1 MSTIHEQIDELL
13 AADLHGELSAT
24 ERDAF
29 NAHLVDCA
37 DCRQA
42 FQEEKNMHKLLNET
56 IADKK
61 ADPRFEQRMVSR
73 FRDRVPQ
80 RPGLV
85 QLIMNLVR
93 LRAVQL
99 TAAAAL
105 LLSMVQMGRVITG
118 ESMSPAARREDVAST
133 ERSELMKS
141 PSGVTRDS
149 GVLAYKSDAPG
160 RGADQSAA
168 SKSTSVAGMVAQ
180 NPAPPPQDKPQTETA
195 LPVTVY
201 SADVLTK
208 QASTAPKTKK
218 NETANDSAAPEA
230 QTEATTER
238 VITTGSYI
246 PTAETES
253 ALPAG
258 TSPSSPGP
266 AANRKLVRNATAE
279 LEVAS
284 FEEAVQKI
292 TGFAAEDKGYVATSS
307 SEKQANGKLRGQVV
321 VKVLPDNLDRFLL
334 KLRGLGELKNQALTT
349 EDVTKQYFDTESRM
363 KNARLMEQRLIEILK
378 TKSKDVSDLLEVE
391 KELGRVREE
400 IETMQGEL
408 KFMDSQV
415 QFATVTIQ
423 LSEKNMNVP
432 AAFLL
437 KERAQLALYATEVE
451 KTYNDIKALASPKV
465 QITNAQIN
473 RDNTGRVSGYVY
485 MLIAPDESEA
495 IIARV
500 KAMARVEN
508 FQVQTERVAQGG
520 DGLGENAKTERDK
533 VVLNV
538 TISREEQEQALQ
550 QTTLRIR
557 SSEVNDKTKELRTL
571 AEKQSGRIRSSSF
584 SRDANGREY
593 ANVSLRVPIKNYSAL
608 MQSLNTLGKVED
620 VTVHRDDR
628 PDSQVNQADAPA
640 DITIQVYSQGNIVSQ
655 ETGIVATLRRTI
667 GQGAGALMW
676 SARMIGVA
684 LAFLAPWV
692 LAIVGVGWVMRRVSR
707 ARRARKQLAEERD
720 GLS

>member
-13 AADLHGELSAT
+13 AADLHGELSGA

-29 NAHLVDCA
+29 HAHLVECA
-37 DCRQA
+37 DCRHA

-61 ADPRFEQRMVSR
+61 ADAGFEQRMVSR

-80 RPGLV
+80 RPGLI
-85 QLIMNLVR
+85 QLVTNLVR

-105 LLSMVQMGRVITG
+105 LLSMIQMGRVITG
-118 ESMSPAARREDVAST
+118 ESALPLMSLDASRSVRE
-133 ERSELMKS
+133 SELAKS
-141 PSGVTRDS
+141 PSSVTRDS
-149 GVLAYKSDAPG
+149 GVLAYKSDSPG
-160 RGADQSAA
+160 RGADESAA
-168 SKSTSVAGMVAQ
+168 KWTSVAGIVAQ
-180 NPAPPPQDKPQTETA
+180 NPAPLPQDKPETETP

-201 SADVLTK
+201 SADVLTR

-218 NETANDSAAPEA
+218 
-230 QTEATTER
+230 
-238 VITTGSYI
+238 
-246 PTAETES
+246 AETKDERSKTDAATSEPEPSES
-253 ALPAG
+253 TSTTAG
-258 TSPSSPGP
+258 PT
-266 AANRKLVRNATAE
+266 ANRKLVRNATAE
-279 LEVAS
+279 LEVVS

-292 TGFAAEDKGYVATSS
+292 TGFAADEKGYVSTSS

-378 TKSKDVSDLLEVE
+378 TKSKDVADLLEVE

-415 QFATVTIQ
+415 QFAAVTIQ
-423 LSEKNMNVP
+423 LSEKNMNIP

-451 KTYNDIKALASPKV
+451 KTYNEIKALASPKV

-473 RDNTGRVSGYVY
+473 RDNTGRVSSYVY
-485 MLIAPDESEA
+485 MLIAPEESEA
-495 IIARV
+495 IISRV

-520 DGLGENAKTERDK
+520 DGLGESAKTERDK
-533 VVLNV
+533 VVLNI
-538 TISREEQEQALQ
+538 TISREEQEQSLQ

-557 SSEVNDKTKELRTL
+557 SSEVNDKTKELRDL
-571 AEKQSGRIRSSSF
+571 AEKQNGRIRSSSF
-584 SRDANGREY
+584 SRDSNGREY
-593 ANVSLRVPIKNYSAL
+593 ANVSLRVPMKNYSAL
-608 MQSLNTLGKVED
+608 MQSLNTLGRVED
-620 VTVHRDDR
+620 VTVRRDDR

-655 ETGIVATLRRTI
+655 ETGIVATLRHTI
-667 GQGAGALMW
+667 GQGATALMW

-692 LAIVGVGWVMRRVSR
+692 LALVGIGWVMRRISR
-707 ARRARKQLAEERD
+707 ARRARKQHAEEQD

>member
-1 MSTIHEQIDELL
+1 MPTIHEQIDELL
-13 AADLHGELSAT
+13 AADLHGELSTA

-29 NAHLVDCA
+29 HAHLVDCA

-42 FQEEKNMHKLLNET
+42 FQEEKNMHKVLNET
-56 IADKK
+56 FAGKK
-61 ADPRFEQRMVSR
+61 ADTGFEQRMVSR

-80 RPGLV
+80 RPGLI
-85 QLIMNLVR
+85 QLVTNLVR
-93 LRAVQL
+93 FRAVQL

-105 LLSMVQMGRVITG
+105 LLSMVEMGRVLTG
-118 ESMSPAARREDVAST
+118 EPMTPPTRRKDATST
-133 ERSELMKS
+133 EPFEFAKS
-141 PSGVTRDS
+141 PPNTRDS
-149 GVLAYKSDAPG
+149 GVLAYKTDAPG

-168 SKSTSVAGMVAQ
+168 SNSTTVAGVVAQ
-180 NPAPPPQDKPQTETA
+180 NPAPPSIELRTNTPVEGLRQLPSFVDKA
-195 LPVTVY
+195 
-201 SADVLTK
+201 
-208 QASTAPKTKK
+208 K
-218 NETANDSAAPEA
+218 NPNESAAPDA
-230 QTEATTER
+230 QPEATTER

-253 ALPAG
+253 ALPVDVYSADSL
-258 TSPSSPGP
+258 TPHGP

-279 LEVAS
+279 LEVVS
-284 FEEAVQKI
+284 FEDAVQKI
-292 TGFAAEDKGYVATSS
+292 TAFAAEDKGYVSTSS
-307 SEKQANGKLRGQVV
+307 SEKQENGKLRGEVV

-349 EDVTKQYFDTESRM
+349 EDVTKAYFDTESRM

-378 TKSKDVSDLLEVE
+378 TKSKDVADLLAVE

-400 IETMQGEL
+400 IEKMQGEL

-437 KERAQLALYATEVE
+437 KERAQLALYAPEVE

-485 MLIAPDESEA
+485 MLIAPEESEA

-533 VVLNV
+533 VVLNI
-538 TISREEQEQALQ
+538 TISREEQEQSLQ

-557 SSEVNDKTKELRTL
+557 SSEVNDKAKELRAL

-584 SRDANGREY
+584 SRDSNGREY
-593 ANVSLRVPIKNYSAL
+593 ANVSLRVPMKNYSAL
-608 MQSLNTLGKVED
+608 MQSLNELGKVED

-628 PDSQVNQADAPA
+628 PDSQANQADAPA
-640 DITIQVYSQGNIVSQ
+640 DVTILVYSQGNIVSQ
-655 ETGIVATLRRTI
+655 ETGMIATLRRTI

-684 LAFLAPWV
+684 VAFLAPWV
-692 LAIVGVGWVMRRVSR
+692 VALVGVGWVVRRVSR
-707 ARRARKQLAEERD
+707 ARRARKQRAEEQD

>member
-1 MSTIHEQIDELL
+1 MPTIHEQIDELL
-13 AADLHGELSAT
+13 AADLHGELSAA

-29 NAHLVDCA
+29 HAHLVDCA

-42 FQEEKNMHKLLNET
+42 FQEEKNMHKVLNET

-61 ADPRFEQRMVSR
+61 ADAGFEQRMVAR

-85 QLIMNLVR
+85 QLVTNLVR

-105 LLSMVQMGRVITG
+105 LLSMVEMGRMITG
-118 ESMSPAARREDVAST
+118 ESATPMVRREDAT
-133 ERSELMKS
+133 PLPESELAKS
-141 PSGVTRDS
+141 PPGAPRDY
-149 GVLAYKSDAPG
+149 VALTAKTETQG
-160 RGADQSAA
+160 RGADQFATNSSAPA
-168 SKSTSVAGMVAQ
+168 AGILAQ
-180 NPAPPPQDKPQTETA
+180 NPATPPAQDKAQTEGT
-195 LPVTVY
+195 LPVTTY
-201 SADVLTK
+201 SAENLRTNAK
-208 QASTAPKTKK
+208 KTEFK
-218 NETANDSAAPEA
+218 D
-230 QTEATTER
+230 ER
-238 VITTGSYI
+238 ARSEPR

-253 ALPAG
+253 ALPSESTAG
-258 TSPSSPGP
+258 PI
-266 AANRKLVRNATAE
+266 ANRKLVRNATAE
-279 LEVAS
+279 LEVVS

-292 TGFAAEDKGYVATSS
+292 TGFAAEEKGYVSTSS
-307 SEKQANGKLRGQVV
+307 SEKQANGKLRGEIV

-415 QFATVTIQ
+415 QFATVTVQ
-423 LSEKNMNVP
+423 LSEKNMNIP

-451 KTYNDIKALASPKV
+451 KTYNEIKALASPKV
-465 QITNAQIN
+465 QITNAQID
-473 RDNTGRVSGYVY
+473 RDNTGRVSAHLN
-485 MLIAPDESEA
+485 MLIAPEESEA

-500 KAMARVEN
+500 QSMARVEN
-508 FQVQTERVAQGG
+508 FQMQTERVSQGG

-538 TISREEQEQALQ
+538 TISREEQEQSLQ

-557 SSEVNDKTKELRTL
+557 SSEVNDKTKQLREL
-571 AEKQSGRIRSSSF
+571 AEKQNGRIRSSSF
-584 SRDANGREY
+584 SRDPNGREY
-593 ANVSLRVPIKNYSAL
+593 ANVSLRVPMKNYSAL
-608 MQSLNTLGKVED
+608 MQSLNTLGKVEN
-620 VTVHRDDR
+620 VSVRRDDR
-628 PDSQVNQADAPA
+628 PDSQVNEADAPA
-640 DITIQVYSQGNIVSQ
+640 DISIQVYSQGNIVSE
-655 ETGIVATLRRTI
+655 ETGVIATLRRTI
-667 GQGAGALMW
+667 GQGAAALMW

-692 LAIVGVGWVMRRVSR
+692 LAIVGVGWVARRVSR
-707 ARRARKQLAEERD
+707 ARRARKQRVD
-720 GLS
+720 DQNGLS

>member
-1 MSTIHEQIDELL
+1 MPTIHEQIDELL
-13 AADLHGELSAT
+13 AADLHGELSAA

-29 NAHLVDCA
+29 HAHLVDCA

-42 FQEEKNMHKLLNET
+42 FQEEKTMHKILNET

-61 ADPRFEQRMVSR
+61 ADTGFEQRMVSR
-73 FRDRVPQ
+73 FRDRVPR

-85 QLIMNLVR
+85 QLITNLVR

-105 LLSMVQMGRVITG
+105 LLSMVQVGRMITG
-118 ESMSPAARREDVAST
+118 ETVSPMVRREDGTSLQDSDATRSAPGARRESV
-133 ERSELMKS
+133 S
-141 PSGVTRDS
+141 P
-149 GVLAYKSDAPG
+149 LAKTDTHA
-160 RGADQSAA
+160 RGADDVSANTV
-168 SKSTSVAGMVAQ
+168 SSTTVSGMLAQ
-180 NPAPPPQDKPQTETA
+180 NPAPPPAQDKAEFRAP
-195 LPVTVY
+195 
-201 SADVLTK
+201 
-208 QASTAPKTKK
+208 STKTKK
-218 NETANDSAAPEA
+218 VEA
-230 QTEATTER
+230 KDEQ
-238 VITTGSYI
+238 

-253 ALPAG
+253 ALPDS
-258 TSPSSPGP
+258 TSGP
-266 AANRKLVRNATAE
+266 TANRKLVRNATAE

-292 TGFAAEDKGYVATSS
+292 TGFAAEDKGYVSTSS
-307 SEKQANGKLRGQVV
+307 SEKQANGKLRGQIV

-378 TKSKDVSDLLEVE
+378 TKSKDVADLLEVE

-415 QFATVTIQ
+415 QFATVTVQ
-423 LSEKNMNVP
+423 LAEKNMNVP

-437 KERAQLALYATEVE
+437 KERAQLALFATEVE
-451 KTYNDIKALASPKV
+451 KTYNEIKALASPKV

-485 MLIAPDESEA
+485 MLIAPEESEA

-508 FQVQTERVAQGG
+508 FQVRTERVSQGG

-533 VVLNV
+533 VVLNI

-557 SSEVNDKTKELRTL
+557 SSEVNDKTKQLREL

-584 SRDANGREY
+584 SRDSNGREY
-593 ANVSLRVPIKNYSAL
+593 ANVSLRVPMKNYSAL
-608 MQSLNTLGKVED
+608 MQSLNALGKVED
-620 VTVHRDDR
+620 VTVRRDDR

-640 DITIQVYSQGNIVSQ
+640 DVTIQVYSQGNIVSE

-667 GQGAGALMW
+667 GQGASALMW

-692 LAIVGVGWVMRRVSR
+692 LAIVGVGWVMRRISR
-707 ARRARKQLAEERD
+707 ARRARKQRAENEQD
-720 GLS
+720 T

>member
-13 AADLHGELSAT
+13 AADLHGELSTA

-29 NAHLVDCA
+29 HAHLVDCA
-37 DCRQA
+37 DCRQS
-42 FQEEKNMHKLLNET
+42 FQEEKNMHKVLNET
-56 IADKK
+56 FADKK
-61 ADPRFEQRMVSR
+61 ADTGFEQRMVSR

-80 RPGLV
+80 RTGLI
-85 QLIMNLVR
+85 QLVMNLVR

-105 LLSMVQMGRVITG
+105 LLTMVQMGRVLTD
-118 ESMSPAARREDVAST
+118 ESSTRATLGYEDSSFPPPASV
-133 ERSELMKS
+133 
-141 PSGVTRDS
+141 PRDS

-160 RGADQSAA
+160 RGGDQSVA

-180 NPAPPPQDKPQTETA
+180 NPAPPPAPKTEATSERTIVTHSSIPTA
-195 LPVTVY
+195 ETESQLPVTVY
-201 SADVLTK
+201 SADTLR
-208 QASTAPKTKK
+208 AKTKK
-218 NETANDSAAPEA
+218 NESKDEKTP
-230 QTEATTER
+230 TE
-238 VITTGSYI
+238 S
-246 PTAETES
+246 TAESSGES
-253 ALPAG
+253 PST
-258 TSPSSPGP
+258 TSPT
-266 AANRKLVRNATAE
+266 ANRKLVRNATAE
-279 LEVAS
+279 LEVPS
-284 FEEAVQKI
+284 FEDAVQKI
-292 TGFAAEDKGYVATSS
+292 TGFAAEEKGYVSTSS
-307 SEKQANGKLRGQVV
+307 SEKQENGKLRGEVV
-321 VKVLPDNLDRFLL
+321 VKVLPDNLDKFLL

-349 EDVTKQYFDTESRM
+349 EDVTKAYFDTESRL

-378 TKSKDVSDLLEVE
+378 TKSKDVADLLEVE

-437 KERAQLALYATEVE
+437 KERAQLALYAPEVE

-485 MLIAPDESEA
+485 MLIAPEESEA

-508 FQVQTERVAQGG
+508 FQVQTERIAQGG
-520 DGLGENAKTERDK
+520 DGLGEDAKTERDK
-533 VVLNV
+533 VVLNI

-557 SSEVNDKTKELRTL
+557 SSEVNEKTKELRTL
-571 AEKQSGRIRSSSF
+571 ADKQSGRIRSSSF

-593 ANVSLRVPIKNYSAL
+593 ANVSLRVPMKNYSAL
-608 MQSLNTLGKVED
+608 MQSLNALGQVED
-620 VTVHRDDR
+620 VAVRRDDR
-628 PDSQVNQADAPA
+628 PDAQGSQADAPA
-640 DITIQVYSQGNIVSQ
+640 DVTIQVYSQGNIVSE
-655 ETGIVATLRRTI
+655 ETGMIATLRRTI
-667 GQGAGALMW
+667 GQGATALMW

-692 LAIVGVGWVMRRVSR
+692 VAIIGVGWVMRRISR
-707 ARRARKQLAEERD
+707 ARRARKQRAEEQD

>member
-1 MSTIHEQIDELL
+1 MPTIHEQIDELL
-13 AADLHGELSAT
+13 AADLHGELSDT

-29 NAHLVDCA
+29 HAHLVDCA

-56 IADKK
+56 IAEKK
-61 ADPRFEQRMVSR
+61 ADTGFEQRMVAR

-80 RPGLV
+80 RPGLI
-85 QLIMNLVR
+85 QLVTNLVR

-118 ESMSPAARREDVAST
+118 ESMTPTARHENGTTLPASPLSKSAPGARRDSASLAAT
-133 ERSELMKS
+133 TDSRGRG
-141 PSGVTRDS
+141 PDASGV
-149 GVLAYKSDAPG
+149 
-160 RGADQSAA
+160 
-168 SKSTSVAGMVAQ
+168 VAQ
-180 NPAPPPQDKPQTETA
+180 NPAPPPAHDKAETESP

-201 SADVLTK
+201 SAEVVSR
-208 QASTAPKTKK
+208 QASTAVAPKKTETKDEASEK
-218 NETANDSAAPEA
+218 DNAPE
-230 QTEATTER
+230 QGPSTTL
-238 VITTGSYI
+238 S
-246 PTAETES
+246 PT
-253 ALPAG
+253 
-258 TSPSSPGP
+258 
-266 AANRKLVRNATAE
+266 ANRKLVRNATAE
-279 LEVAS
+279 LEVVS
-284 FEEAVQKI
+284 FEDAVQKI
-292 TGFAAEDKGYVATSS
+292 TAFAAEEKGYVSTSS
-307 SEKQANGKLRGQVV
+307 SEKQANGKLSGQVV
-321 VKVLPDNLDRFLL
+321 VKVLPDNLDKFLL

-349 EDVTKQYFDTESRM
+349 EDVTKAYFDTESRM

-378 TKSKDVSDLLEVE
+378 TKSKDVADLLEVE

-415 QFATVTIQ
+415 SFATVTIQ

-485 MLIAPDESEA
+485 MLIAPEESEA

-500 KAMARVEN
+500 KGMARVEN

-533 VVLNV
+533 VVLNI

-557 SSEVNDKTKELRTL
+557 SSEVNDKTKELRDL

-584 SRDANGREY
+584 SRDANGRES
-593 ANVSLRVPIKNYSAL
+593 ANVSLRVPMKNYSAL
-608 MQSLNTLGKVED
+608 MQSLNALGKVED
-620 VTVHRDDR
+620 VAVRRDDR
-628 PDSQVNQADAPA
+628 PDSQVSQADAPA

-655 ETGIVATLRRTI
+655 ETGIMATLRRTI
-667 GQGAGALMW
+667 GQGASALMW

-684 LAFLAPWV
+684 VAFLAPWA
-692 LAIVGVGWVMRRVSR
+692 LALVGLGWVMRRISR
-707 ARRARKQLAEERD
+707 ARRARKQRAEEE
-720 GLS
+720 GGAS

>member
-1 MSTIHEQIDELL
+1 M
-13 AADLHGELSAT
+13 
-24 ERDAF
+24 
-29 NAHLVDCA
+29 
-37 DCRQA
+37 
-42 FQEEKNMHKLLNET
+42 
-56 IADKK
+56 
-61 ADPRFEQRMVSR
+61 
-73 FRDRVPQ
+73 
-80 RPGLV
+80 
-85 QLIMNLVR
+85 
-93 LRAVQL
+93 
-99 TAAAAL
+99 
-105 LLSMVQMGRVITG
+105 
-118 ESMSPAARREDVAST
+118 
-133 ERSELMKS
+133 
-141 PSGVTRDS
+141 
-149 GVLAYKSDAPG
+149 
-160 RGADQSAA
+160 
-168 SKSTSVAGMVAQ
+168 
-180 NPAPPPQDKPQTETA
+180 
-195 LPVTVY
+195 
-201 SADVLTK
+201 
-208 QASTAPKTKK
+208 
-218 NETANDSAAPEA
+218 
-230 QTEATTER
+230 
-238 VITTGSYI
+238 
-246 PTAETES
+246 
-253 ALPAG
+253 
-258 TSPSSPGP
+258 
-266 AANRKLVRNATAE
+266 
-279 LEVAS
+279 
-284 FEEAVQKI
+284 
-292 TGFAAEDKGYVATSS
+292 
-307 SEKQANGKLRGQVV
+307 
-321 VKVLPDNLDRFLL
+321 VKVLPDNLDKFLL

-349 EDVTKQYFDTESRM
+349 EDVTKAYFDTESRM

-378 TKSKDVSDLLEVE
+378 TKSKDVADLLEVE

-437 KERAQLALYATEVE
+437 KERAQLALYAPEVE

-485 MLIAPDESEA
+485 MLIAPEESEA
-495 IIARV
+495 IISRV

-533 VVLNV
+533 VVLNI

-557 SSEVNDKTKELRTL
+557 SSEVNDKTKELRDL

-593 ANVSLRVPIKNYSAL
+593 ANVSLRVPMKNYSAL
-608 MQSLNTLGKVED
+608 MQSLNALGKVED
-620 VTVHRDDR
+620 VAVRRDDR

-655 ETGIVATLRRTI
+655 ETGMIATLRRTI

-692 LAIVGVGWVMRRVSR
+692 LALVGVGWVMRRVSR
-707 ARRARKQLAEERD
+707 ARRARKQRAEEQD

>member
-1 MSTIHEQIDELL
+1 MPTIHEQIDELL
-13 AADLHGELSAT
+13 AADLHGDLSAA

-29 NAHLVDCA
+29 HAHLVDCA

-61 ADPRFEQRMVSR
+61 ADTGFEQRMVSR

-80 RPGLV
+80 RAGLI
-85 QLIMNLVR
+85 QLVANLVR

-105 LLSMVQMGRVITG
+105 LLSMVQMGRMITG
-118 ESMSPAARREDVAST
+118 ESAVPLVRREDATSV
-133 ERSELMKS
+133 EQSEFAKLTAKTD
-141 PSGVTRDS
+141 TR
-149 GVLAYKSDAPG
+149 G
-160 RGADQSAA
+160 RGADQLTTNSAPA
-168 SKSTSVAGMVAQ
+168 SGVLAQ
-180 NPAPPPQDKPQTETA
+180 NPASPPQDKAQTEKP

-201 SADVLTK
+201 SAEVLQR
-208 QASTAPKTKK
+208 QASTALKTKK
-218 NETANDSAAPEA
+218 NEVKDERTKTDSATLEPE
-230 QTEATTER
+230 
-238 VITTGSYI
+238 S
-246 PTAETES
+246 TES
-253 ALPAG
+253 TSTPAG
-258 TSPSSPGP
+258 PT
-266 AANRKLVRNATAE
+266 ANRKLVRNATAE
-279 LEVAS
+279 LEVVS
-284 FEEAVQKI
+284 FEDAVQKI
-292 TGFAAEDKGYVATSS
+292 TGFAAEEKGYVSTSS
-307 SEKQANGKLRGQVV
+307 SEKQANGKLSGQVV
-321 VKVLPDNLDRFLL
+321 VKVLPDNLDKFLL

-349 EDVTKQYFDTESRM
+349 EDVTKAYFDTESRL

-378 TKSKDVSDLLEVE
+378 TKSKDVADLLEVE

-437 KERAQLALYATEVE
+437 KERAQLALYAPEVE

-485 MLIAPDESEA
+485 MLIAPEESEA
-495 IIARV
+495 IISRV

-533 VVLNV
+533 VVLNI

-557 SSEVNDKTKELRTL
+557 SSEVNDKTKELRNL

-584 SRDANGREY
+584 SRDSNGREY
-593 ANVSLRVPIKNYSAL
+593 ANVSLRVPMKNYSAL

-620 VTVHRDDR
+620 VTVRRDDR
-628 PDSQVNQADAPA
+628 PDSQIDQANAPA

-655 ETGIVATLRRTI
+655 ETGIMATLRRTI
-667 GQGAGALMW
+667 GQGAAALMW

-684 LAFLAPWV
+684 LAFLAPWG
-692 LAIVGVGWVMRRVSR
+692 LAIVGLGWVMRRISR
-707 ARRARKQLAEERD
+707 ARRARKQRAEEQD

>member
-1 MSTIHEQIDELL
+1 MPTIHEQIDELL
-13 AADLHGELSAT
+13 AADLHGELSTA

-29 NAHLVDCA
+29 HAHLVDCA
-37 DCRQA
+37 DCRQI
-42 FQEEKNMHKLLNET
+42 FQEEKNMHKILNET

-61 ADPRFEQRMVSR
+61 ADAGFEQRMVAR

-80 RPGLV
+80 RPGLI
-85 QLIMNLVR
+85 QLVTNLVR

-118 ESMSPAARREDVAST
+118 ESATPMVRREDATST
-133 ERSELMKS
+133 EQSEFAKS
-141 PSGVTRDS
+141 PMAKTNARERGADKSAIDSSAPAS
-149 GVLAYKSDAPG
+149 GVL
-160 RGADQSAA
+160 
-168 SKSTSVAGMVAQ
+168 AQ
-180 NPAPPPQDKPQTETA
+180 NPAPPAQDKAQTEQP

-201 SADVLTK
+201 SAEVLQR

-218 NETANDSAAPEA
+218 TETKDE
-230 QTEATTER
+230 
-238 VITTGSYI
+238 
-246 PTAETES
+246 
-253 ALPAG
+253 
-258 TSPSSPGP
+258 SPSSESPANVMESSPESPSTTAGP
-266 AANRKLVRNATAE
+266 ASNRKLVRNATAE
-279 LEVAS
+279 LEVVS
-284 FEEAVQKI
+284 FEDAVQKI
-292 TGFAAEDKGYVATSS
+292 TGFAAEEKGYVSTSS
-307 SEKQANGKLRGQVV
+307 SEKQANGKLRGEVV

-378 TKSKDVSDLLEVE
+378 TKSKDVADLLAVE

-437 KERAQLALYATEVE
+437 KERAQLALYAAEVE

-473 RDNTGRVSGYVY
+473 RDNTGRVSAYVY
-485 MLIAPDESEA
+485 MLIAPEESEA
-495 IIARV
+495 IISRV
-500 KAMARVEN
+500 KALARVEN

-520 DGLGENAKTERDK
+520 NGLGENAKTERDK
-533 VVLNV
+533 VVLNI
-538 TISREEQEQALQ
+538 TISREEQEQSLQ

-557 SSEVNDKTKELRTL
+557 SSEVNDKTKQLREL

-584 SRDANGREY
+584 SRDSNGREY
-593 ANVSLRVPIKNYSAL
+593 ANVSLRVPMKNYSAL
-608 MQSLNTLGKVED
+608 MQSLNALGKVED
-620 VTVHRDDR
+620 VTVRRDDR
-628 PDSQVNQADAPA
+628 PDSQINQADAPA
-640 DITIQVYSQGNIVSQ
+640 DITIQVYSQGNLVSQ
-655 ETGIVATLRRTI
+655 ETGIVATLRHTI
-667 GQGAGALMW
+667 GQGAAALMW

-684 LAFLAPWV
+684 LAFIAPWA
-692 LAIVGVGWVMRRVSR
+692 LAIVGLGWVLRRVSR
-707 ARRARKQLAEERD
+707 ARRARKQRAEEEG

>member
-13 AADLHGELSAT
+13 AADLHGELSVA

-29 NAHLVDCA
+29 HSHLVECA

-42 FQEEKNMHKLLNET
+42 FQEEKNMHRILKET
-56 IADKK
+56 IAGKK
-61 ADPRFEQRMVSR
+61 ADSGFEQRMVAR

-80 RPGLV
+80 RPGLI
-85 QLIMNLVR
+85 QLVTNLVR

-105 LLSMVQMGRVITG
+105 LLSMVQMGRMITG
-118 ESMSPAARREDVAST
+118 ESARPMVRREDATFLQESERAMSPPGAPRNSVALT
-133 ERSELMKS
+133 PKTDMQ
-141 PSGVTRDS
+141 
-149 GVLAYKSDAPG
+149 G
-160 RGADQSAA
+160 RGADQFTTSNSAPA
-168 SKSTSVAGMVAQ
+168 SGILAQ
-180 NPAPPPQDKPQTETA
+180 YPAPPPAQDKTELKA
-195 LPVTVY
+195 P
-201 SADVLTK
+201 STK
-208 QASTAPKTKK
+208 AKKTGVKEEPSRAEEIAVESPEST
-218 NETANDSAAPEA
+218 S
-230 QTEATTER
+230 TT
-238 VITTGSYI
+238 
-246 PTAETES
+246 
-253 ALPAG
+253 
-258 TSPSSPGP
+258 PGP
-266 AANRKLVRNATAE
+266 IANRKLVRNATAE
-279 LEVAS
+279 LEVVS

-292 TGFAAEDKGYVATSS
+292 TGFAAEEKGYVATSS
-307 SEKQANGKLRGQVV
+307 SEKQANGKLRGQIV
-321 VKVLPDNLDRFLL
+321 VKLLPDSLDRFLL
-334 KLRGLGELKNQALTT
+334 KLRALGELKNQALTT

-378 TKSKDVSDLLEVE
+378 TKSKDVADLLEVE

-400 IETMQGEL
+400 IEQMQGEL

-415 QFATVTIQ
+415 QFATVTVQ
-423 LSEKNMNVP
+423 LSEKNMNIP

-451 KTYNDIKALASPKV
+451 KTYNEIKALASPKV
-465 QITNAQIN
+465 QITNAQID
-473 RDNTGRVSGYVY
+473 RDNTGRVSAHLN
-485 MLIAPDESEA
+485 MLIAPEESET
-495 IIARV
+495 IISRV
-500 KAMARVEN
+500 KSMARVEN
-508 FQVQTERVAQGG
+508 FQVQTERVSEGG

-533 VVLNV
+533 VVLNI
-538 TISREEQEQALQ
+538 TISREEQEQSLQ

-557 SSEVNDKTKELRTL
+557 SSEVNNKTKELREI

-584 SRDANGREY
+584 SRDSNGREY
-593 ANVSLRVPIKNYSAL
+593 ANVSVRVPMKNYSAL
-608 MQSLNTLGKVED
+608 MQTLNTLGKIED
-620 VTVHRDDR
+620 VTVRRDDR

-655 ETGIVATLRRTI
+655 ETGILATLRRTI

-692 LAIVGVGWVMRRVSR
+692 LAIVGVGWVMRRISR
-707 ARRARKQLAEERD
+707 ARRARKHRVDDKD